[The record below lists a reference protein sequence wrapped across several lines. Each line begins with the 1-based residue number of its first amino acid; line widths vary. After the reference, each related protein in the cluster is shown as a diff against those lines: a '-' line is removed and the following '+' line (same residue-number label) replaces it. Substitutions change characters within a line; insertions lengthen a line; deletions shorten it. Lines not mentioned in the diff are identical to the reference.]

1 MNRVT
6 LSVVALAT
14 IGAPVQSQAAE
25 QTDAEK
31 LQATYEEV
39 CGLLNIAI
47 NEVNTYYD
55 AVKTQYLSELS
66 NLQKEIDAAKEAGA
80 IDKAY
85 FDGKI
90 NTIKAAAKNRNNQY
104 VGYLEVII
112 PAFNSLTGVYNGAL
126 SQVQNGS
133 YPNVGKDKKAWLE
146 SDELGYSA
154 LKTKIVALNPATQDD
169 IYKNRETIKG
179 ECKNMQNAIEAML
192 RTIDQEEAN
201 VANNEAAYT
210 LVNNQVVIL
219 KSKYNQQ
226 LQALLKLLPGDPD
239 VYGDWQSTAIEELN
253 VEYRK
258 ILEVEK
264 KNNAAHDAGNANS
277 IQSDNLNTLSIV
289 EGKIN
294 NIVDKWTVAK
304 TAEESA
310 YANCKANVD
319 ALRASLK
326 TIIDALA
333 EFELTDH
340 DAEVATINDK
350 ISALVETID
359 ASYKAHNVSELNIN
373 ASKTEIETLIN
384 KLNGNA
390 TKTINNYKANA
401 QILADVKVMETALAD
416 AKTAADKASDDGKYK
431 ASDYFTSS
439 YSTIVK
445 KIETIKKNAKSNFDS
460 KKSVEYLNTSSKYP
474 KAKKEVEDLTNKYK
488 TDTKASLGYY
498 NTAAKKIADNQ
509 ALVDKFGA
517 LPNLNVTTD
526 GEVKNETNFTYQ
538 EVKDDA
544 QGQID
549 AISKAITTAKEK
561 KDNDHMK
568 AMKAASE
575 KTVRGDLQTMLDNYD
590 ANKTEFEKNSAIAA
604 ANSMIT
610 EAEARINALSDVLTE
625 AATGDFG
632 NMKGEVDAAV
642 KAQKDKLDE
651 LSGKVTAQKDA
662 YTNAADDKKAEEAQK
677 AISML
682 SDVNKA
688 LEAMTPDVEA
698 VKNLAIKARN
708 NKTAYD
714 ATKTAVTESGIAG
727 KLTDAQAY
735 ITANTTG
742 DGQVYYLNELAK
754 LSVAKEKLDDAIE
767 ESYTGKKS
775 AENKDGHIKT
785 LNSLVSAVETLQT
798 NAINNETMHNAQV
811 LKIETLQ
818 NEWQKAYTN
827 ISENDE
833 STKAKEYLAQLGTLQ
848 NAINTLN
855 ANVAEAFGAGNSK
868 AKDGEFSTEITRI
881 TNEINAI
888 VLAQNEGYNAAITA
902 DNIAQH
908 ELFKQHYNSAY
919 KKFQDAVA
927 ALNEFAKIQDPTL
940 KSKVESLVET
950 HDVIYGYADK
960 LRQLSADESTD
971 YGKFTAPDLYN
982 SEEWVST
989 ADQYSTEIETK
1000 LKDYQK
1006 AVNEDALNLYK
1017 DDIETAVN
1025 TLSDAKDAVEGFDFV
1040 AGDEAFADVEEFVSA
1055 AQTAAGLTGGDVD
1068 PMFATK
1074 IDTWITQFDKIDDM
1088 LDADKEV
1095 AAENEFN
1102 GHHDARTKL
1111 YNEEKTAIGK
1121 LANLSTDYLAQ
1132 LDERKV
1138 ETIDYAQG
1146 MFVDGTVAEGMPALA
1161 EKKFDRLTDCLAA
1174 LNKFYSSTGTPV
1186 IVDDKSH
1193 SDIYK
1198 YAKDEST
1205 NSTAN
1210 LTAYKE
1216 MIKKLDDLESDLNE
1230 AKNDIDPLFNV
1241 HTSSSIIYGKFDSQN
1256 SSIQL
1261 TRTLVENWKE
1271 RGLCTSE
1278 SINDTFNYRNDRVKR
1293 FINSVRTDAIN
1304 NEIAALGEEINL
1316 VKEEYNTVASLSPE
1330 SLDAVKVYDAQIA
1343 RLDSTLY
1350 ATPSAQDAV
1359 MKGKGIEFLWNNGT
1373 NDEYQFAAAKKDL
1386 VALQGEISRIGREL
1400 TAMHDAQAI
1409 ENALSELN
1417 ARAAELDAL
1426 LAELKVK
1433 VNYHKD
1439 ITDRYGKYLSD
1450 FETSL
1455 SAVKADVEAKTA
1467 SNDILFYKDNLMADF
1482 DRAKNKFS
1490 DTNIT
1495 RLNTMYEKYVTND
1508 NVYNTI
1514 KAAFEAQKERLNE
1527 VKAVADTFG
1536 ASHLE
1541 VVYDPAT
1548 QTSSEVEYRNLQYD
1562 NITTYIITQLGNL
1575 ANAHDNVILTEND
1588 VEGATDN
1595 VSAQILQYEKTV
1607 KYDEANLTWLANLW
1621 QKYNDARSALI
1632 ANSND
1637 GLSYAETRYD
1647 DLCNRLNSMQD
1658 AYHWAYVY
1666 NNNAYNDDY
1675 VYNDIDGNDIS
1686 VYNEQTGLNEPV
1698 SVDYIAV
1705 AWPAVK
1711 AKVELLLAD
1720 VEQIS
1725 KDINDWAFVLGDI
1738 DNDKMVTVN
1747 DYSTVRNW
1755 ILTSTGYEDE
1765 NLTENQRFAGDVNG
1779 DKSFTVADITQI
1791 SNIIFYGNR
1800 NGQSPTLGVMD
1811 MNPTVDNS
1819 GITLAK
1825 QSEETTLFGKSVRVA
1840 VCVGHN
1846 VAFTAGQFDV
1856 KLPEGMKLSAQ
1867 SLTERSADHELLCNE
1882 IENGTYRMVVSNIE
1896 NNMFVDRSGALVLLD
1911 IEVQGNYN
1919 GDGITIT
1926 NAIFADANGVA
1937 YNLTTPAN
1945 GNTNGVD
1952 GITTAPTVKERIYSV
1967 GGQVKNALVKGI
1979 NIIVGDNGK
1988 AKKVIK

>member
-1 MNRVT
+1 MNKVT
-6 LSVVALAT
+6 LSVVALAA

-85 FDGKI
+85 FVGRID
-90 NTIKAAAKNRNNQY
+90 TVKAAAKLRNDQY
-104 VGYLEVII
+104 VGYHEVIM
-112 PAFNSLTGVYNGAL
+112 PAFNELTNDYNAAL
-126 SQVQNGS
+126 AQVQNGN
-133 YPNVGKDKKAWLE
+133 YPNVGQDKKAWLE
-146 SDELGYSA
+146 SSELGYAA
-154 LKTKIVALNPATQDD
+154 LKAKIEALNPATQDD
-169 IYKNRETIKG
+169 IYKNKEKIKG
-179 ECKNMQNAIEAML
+179 ECKEMQDAIKAML
-192 RTIDQEEAN
+192 RGIDQEEAN
-201 VANNEAAYT
+201 VASNEDAYT
-210 LVNNQVVIL
+210 QVNDQVATL
-219 KSKYNQQ
+219 KTKYNQQ

-239 VYGDWQSTAIEELN
+239 VYGDWQSKAIEELN

-264 KNNAAHDAGNANS
+264 KNNAAHEAGNANS
-277 IQSDNLNTLSIV
+277 ILSDNLNTLNIV
-289 EGKIN
+289 EGLIG
-294 NIVDKWTVAK
+294 NIVVKWTDAK
-304 TAEESA
+304 AEQETAYEA
-310 YANCKANVD
+310 RMGDVD

-326 TIIDALA
+326 TITDALA
-333 EFELTDH
+333 VYELTDH
-340 DAEVATINDK
+340 DADVANINAK
-350 ISALVETID
+350 ITTLVETID
-359 ASYKAHNVSELNIN
+359 ASHKAHNVSDLNISS
-373 ASKTEIETLIN
+373 SKTEINTLIG
-384 KLNGNA
+384 KLDVAAN
-390 TKTINNYKANA
+390 KTIDNYVTNQ
-401 QILADVKVMETALAD
+401 QILAEITILEQSLAD
-416 AKTAADKASDDGKYK
+416 AKAAADIASEDGKYK
-431 ASDYFTSS
+431 ASGYFGPS
-439 YSTIVK
+439 YK
-445 KIETIKKNAKSNFDS
+445 KIGDKIKTIKKDAETNFG
-460 KKSVEYLNTSSKYP
+460 KKTSVTYYNTASKYP
-474 KAKKEVEDLTNKYK
+474 KAKRDVENLINTYK
-488 TDTKASLGYY
+488 ADTQASLGYY
-498 NTAAKKIADNQ
+498 NTAAKKIVDNQ
-509 ALVDKFGA
+509 ALVDKFAA
-517 LPNLNVTTD
+517 LANLNVTTD
-526 GEVKNETNFTYQ
+526 GQIKGEDNLTYQ

-544 QGQID
+544 QSQID
-549 AISKAITTAKEK
+549 AISTAITTANGKT
-561 KDNDHMK
+561 DADHK
-568 AMKAASE
+568 NAMKSASE
-575 KTVRGDLQTMLDNYD
+575 KTVRGDLQTLLDSYD

-604 ANSMIT
+604 ADGMLA
-610 EAEARINALSDVLTE
+610 EAESRIQALSDALAE
-625 AATGDFG
+625 ATTGDFG
-632 NMKGEVDAAV
+632 NMKDEVDAAV
-642 KAQKDKLDE
+642 KAQQDKLDE
-651 LSGKVTAQKDA
+651 LKQKVADQKDA
-662 YTNAADDKKAEEAQK
+662 YNNAAEDKKAEEAQK

-682 SDVNKA
+682 SDVNSA

-754 LSVAKEKLDDAIE
+754 LSVAKEKLDNAIE
-767 ESYTGKKS
+767 KSYTDKKS

-785 LNSLVSAVETLQT
+785 LNNLVSAVETLQT

-855 ANVAEAFGAGNSK
+855 ANVAEAFGDGNSK

-927 ALNEFAKIQDPTL
+927 ALNEFAKIQNPTL

-989 ADQYSTEIETK
+989 ADQYSTEIKTE
-1000 LKDYQK
+1000 LEAYQK
-1006 AVNEDALNLYK
+1006 AINDYALARYK
-1017 DDIETAVN
+1017 SDIESAARK
-1025 TLSDAKDAVEGFDFV
+1025 LSAAKNAVEGFDFV

-1074 IDTWITQFDKIDDM
+1074 IDTWLTQFDKIDDM

-1102 GHHDARTKL
+1102 GHHVARTKL
-1111 YNEEKTAIGK
+1111 YNDEKTAIGK

-1138 ETIDYAQG
+1138 ETIDYAQD

-1193 SDIYK
+1193 TDIYK

-1210 LTAYKE
+1210 LTAYEE
-1216 MIKKLDDLESDLNE
+1216 MIKKLNDVESDLNE

-1241 HTSSSIIYGKFDSQN
+1241 HTSGSSFYRNFDSYN
-1256 SSIQL
+1256 STIL
-1261 TRTLVENWKE
+1261 NYRKNVEIWKE
-1271 RGLCTSE
+1271 NGLCTSE
-1278 SINDTFNYRNDRVKR
+1278 YYKNVFNRNIDRVKD
-1293 FINSVRTDAIN
+1293 FINSVRTNAIN
-1304 NEIAALGEEINL
+1304 KEIPALGAEIDL

-1409 ENALSELN
+1409 ENALSEIN

-1439 ITDRYGKYLSD
+1439 ITDEYGKYLSD

-1482 DRAKNKFS
+1482 DRAESKFS
-1490 DTNIT
+1490 DGSIT

-1536 ASHLE
+1536 ASHL
-1541 VVYDPAT
+1541 VSVYDPAT
-1548 QTSSEVEYRNLQYD
+1548 QTSSDVEYRSHQYD
-1562 NITTYIITQLGNL
+1562 NITTYIITQLGYL
-1575 ANAHDNVILTEND
+1575 ANAHDDVILTEND

-1607 KYDEANLTWLANLW
+1607 KYDEATYTWLANLW
-1621 QKYNDARSALI
+1621 QKYYDASSALTD
-1632 ANSND
+1632 NSNA

-1647 DLCNRLNSMQD
+1647 DLRNRLNNVEK
-1658 AYHWAYVY
+1658 AYNWAY
-1666 NNNAYNDDY
+1666 AYNVMAYNYDF

-1825 QSEETTLFGKSVRVA
+1825 QSEETTLFGKTVRVA

-1846 VAFTAGQFDV
+1846 VAFTAGQFDI
-1856 KLPEGMKLSAQ
+1856 KLPDGMKLSAQ
-1867 SLTERSADHELLCNE
+1867 SLTERSSNHELLCNE

>member
-1 MNRVT
+1 MNKVT
-6 LSVVALAT
+6 LSVVALAA

-85 FDGKI
+85 FVGRID
-90 NTIKAAAKNRNNQY
+90 TVKAAAKLRNDQY
-104 VGYLEVII
+104 VGYHEVIM
-112 PAFNSLTGVYNGAL
+112 PAFNELTNDYNAAL
-126 SQVQNGS
+126 AQVQNGN
-133 YPNVGKDKKAWLE
+133 YPNVGQDKKAWLE
-146 SDELGYSA
+146 SSELGYAA
-154 LKTKIVALNPATQDD
+154 LKAKIEALNPATQDD
-169 IYKNRETIKG
+169 IYKNKEKIKG
-179 ECKNMQNAIEAML
+179 ECKEMQDAIKAML
-192 RTIDQEEAN
+192 RGIDQEEAN
-201 VANNEAAYT
+201 VASNEDAYT
-210 LVNNQVVIL
+210 QVNDQVATL
-219 KSKYNQQ
+219 KTKYNQQ

-239 VYGDWQSTAIEELN
+239 VYGDWQSKAIEELN

-264 KNNAAHDAGNANS
+264 KNNAAHEAGNANS
-277 IQSDNLNTLSIV
+277 ILSDNLNTLNIV
-289 EGKIN
+289 EGLIG
-294 NIVDKWTVAK
+294 NIVVKWTDAK
-304 TAEESA
+304 AEQETAYEA
-310 YANCKANVD
+310 RMGDVD

-326 TIIDALA
+326 TITDALA
-333 EFELTDH
+333 VYELTDH
-340 DAEVATINDK
+340 DADVANINAK
-350 ISALVETID
+350 ITTLVETID
-359 ASYKAHNVSELNIN
+359 ASHKAHNVSDLNISS
-373 ASKTEIETLIN
+373 SKTEINTLIG
-384 KLNGNA
+384 KLDVAAN
-390 TKTINNYKANA
+390 KTIDNYVTNQ
-401 QILADVKVMETALAD
+401 QILAEITILEQSLAD
-416 AKTAADKASDDGKYK
+416 AKAAADIASEDGKYK
-431 ASDYFTSS
+431 ASGYFGPS
-439 YSTIVK
+439 YK
-445 KIETIKKNAKSNFDS
+445 KIGDKIKTIKKDAETNFG
-460 KKSVEYLNTSSKYP
+460 KKTSVTYYNTASKYP
-474 KAKKEVEDLTNKYK
+474 KAKRDVENLINTYK
-488 TDTKASLGYY
+488 ADTQASLGYY
-498 NTAAKKIADNQ
+498 NTAAKKIVDNQ
-509 ALVDKFGA
+509 ALVDKFAA
-517 LPNLNVTTD
+517 LANLNVTTD
-526 GEVKNETNFTYQ
+526 GQIKGEDNLTYQ

-544 QGQID
+544 QSQID
-549 AISKAITTAKEK
+549 AISTAITTANGKT
-561 KDNDHMK
+561 DADHK
-568 AMKAASE
+568 NAMKSASE
-575 KTVRGDLQTMLDNYD
+575 KTVRGDLQTLLDSYD

-604 ANSMIT
+604 ADGMLA
-610 EAEARINALSDVLTE
+610 EAESRIQALSDALAE
-625 AATGDFG
+625 ATTGDFG
-632 NMKGEVDAAV
+632 NMKDEVDAAV
-642 KAQKDKLDE
+642 KAQQDKLDE
-651 LSGKVTAQKDA
+651 LKQKVADQKDA
-662 YTNAADDKKAEEAQK
+662 YNNAAEDKKAEEAQK

-682 SDVNKA
+682 SDVNSA
-688 LEAMTPDVEA
+688 LEEMTPDVEA
-698 VKNLAIKARN
+698 AKQLAIKARN

-754 LSVAKEKLDDAIE
+754 LSVAKDELDKAIE
-767 ESYTGKKS
+767 KSYTDKKS

-855 ANVAEAFGAGNSK
+855 ANVAEAFRAGNSK

-927 ALNEFAKIQDPTL
+927 ALNEFAKIQKKEIKD
-940 KSKVESLVET
+940 KVESLVET

-960 LRQLSADESTD
+960 LRQLSADESAD

-989 ADQYSTEIETK
+989 ADQYSSEIETK
-1000 LKDYQK
+1000 LKAYQK
-1006 AVNEDALNLYK
+1006 EVNDCALDLYK
-1017 DDIETAVN
+1017 DKIVSAVN

-1825 QSEETTLFGKSVRVA
+1825 QSEETTLFGKTVRVA

-1867 SLTERSADHELLCNE
+1867 SLTERSSNHELLCNE

>member
-1 MNRVT
+1 MNKVT
-6 LSVVALAT
+6 LSVVALAA

-85 FDGKI
+85 FVGRID
-90 NTIKAAAKNRNNQY
+90 TVKAAAKLRNDQY
-104 VGYLEVII
+104 VGYHEVIM
-112 PAFNSLTGVYNGAL
+112 PAFNELTNDYNAAL
-126 SQVQNGS
+126 AQVQNGN
-133 YPNVGKDKKAWLE
+133 YPNVGQDKKAWLE
-146 SDELGYSA
+146 SSELGYAA
-154 LKTKIVALNPATQDD
+154 LKAKIEALNPATQDD
-169 IYKNRETIKG
+169 IYKNKEKIKG
-179 ECKNMQNAIEAML
+179 ECKEMQDAIKAML
-192 RTIDQEEAN
+192 RGIDQEEAN
-201 VANNEAAYT
+201 VASNEDAYT
-210 LVNNQVVIL
+210 QVNDQVATL
-219 KSKYNQQ
+219 KTKYNQQ

-239 VYGDWQSTAIEELN
+239 VYGDWQSKAIEELN

-264 KNNAAHDAGNANS
+264 KNNAAHEAGNANS
-277 IQSDNLNTLSIV
+277 ILSDNLNTLNIV
-289 EGKIN
+289 EGLIG
-294 NIVDKWTVAK
+294 NIVVKWTDAK
-304 TAEESA
+304 AEQETAYEA
-310 YANCKANVD
+310 RMGDVD

-326 TIIDALA
+326 TITDALA
-333 EFELTDH
+333 VYELTDH
-340 DAEVATINDK
+340 DADVANINAK
-350 ISALVETID
+350 ITTLVETID
-359 ASYKAHNVSELNIN
+359 ASHKAHNVSDLNISS
-373 ASKTEIETLIN
+373 SKTEINTLIG
-384 KLNGNA
+384 KLDVAAN
-390 TKTINNYKANA
+390 KTIDNYVTNQ
-401 QILADVKVMETALAD
+401 QILAEITILEQSLAD
-416 AKTAADKASDDGKYK
+416 AKAAADIASEDGKYK
-431 ASDYFTSS
+431 ASGYFGPS
-439 YSTIVK
+439 YK
-445 KIETIKKNAKSNFDS
+445 KIGDKIKTIKKDAETNFG
-460 KKSVEYLNTSSKYP
+460 KKTSVTYYNTASKYP
-474 KAKKEVEDLTNKYK
+474 KAKRDVENLINTYK
-488 TDTKASLGYY
+488 ADTQASLGYY
-498 NTAAKKIADNQ
+498 NTAAKKIVDNQ
-509 ALVDKFGA
+509 ALVDKFAA
-517 LPNLNVTTD
+517 LANLNVTTD
-526 GEVKNETNFTYQ
+526 GQIKGEDNLTYQ

-544 QGQID
+544 QSQID
-549 AISKAITTAKEK
+549 AISTAITTANGKT
-561 KDNDHMK
+561 DADHK
-568 AMKAASE
+568 NAMKSASE
-575 KTVRGDLQTMLDNYD
+575 KTVRGDLQTLLDSYD

-604 ANSMIT
+604 ADGMLA
-610 EAEARINALSDVLTE
+610 EAESRIQALSDALAE
-625 AATGDFG
+625 ATTGDFG
-632 NMKGEVDAAV
+632 NMKDEVDAAV
-642 KAQKDKLDE
+642 KAQQDKLDE
-651 LSGKVTAQKDA
+651 LKQKVADQKDA
-662 YTNAADDKKAEEAQK
+662 YNNAAEDKKAEEAQK

-682 SDVNKA
+682 SDVNSA

-754 LSVAKEKLDDAIE
+754 LSVAKEKLDNAIE
-767 ESYTGKKS
+767 KSYTDKKS

-785 LNSLVSAVETLQT
+785 LNNLVSAVETLQT

-855 ANVAEAFGAGNSK
+855 ANVAEAFGDGNSK

-927 ALNEFAKIQDPTL
+927 ALNEFAKIQNPTL

-989 ADQYSTEIETK
+989 ADQYSTEIKTE
-1000 LKDYQK
+1000 LEAYQK
-1006 AVNEDALNLYK
+1006 AINDYALARYK
-1017 DDIETAVN
+1017 SDIESAARK
-1025 TLSDAKDAVEGFDFV
+1025 LSAAKNAVEGFDFV

-1074 IDTWITQFDKIDDM
+1074 IDTWLTQFDKIDDM

-1102 GHHDARTKL
+1102 GHHVARTKL
-1111 YNEEKTAIGK
+1111 YNDEKTAIGK

-1138 ETIDYAQG
+1138 ETIDYAQD

-1193 SDIYK
+1193 TDIYK

-1210 LTAYKE
+1210 LTAYEE
-1216 MIKKLDDLESDLNE
+1216 MIKKLNDVESDLNE

-1241 HTSSSIIYGKFDSQN
+1241 HTSGSSFYRNFDSYN
-1256 SSIQL
+1256 SRIL
-1261 TRTLVENWKE
+1261 NYRKNVEIWKE
-1271 RGLCTSE
+1271 NGLCTSE
-1278 SINDTFNYRNDRVKR
+1278 YYKNVFNRNIDRVKD
-1293 FINSVRTDAIN
+1293 FINSVRTNAIN
-1304 NEIAALGEEINL
+1304 KEIPALGAEIDL

-1409 ENALSELN
+1409 ENALSEIN

-1439 ITDRYGKYLSD
+1439 ITDEYGKYLSD

-1482 DRAKNKFS
+1482 DRAESKFS
-1490 DTNIT
+1490 DGSIT

-1536 ASHLE
+1536 ASHL
-1541 VVYDPAT
+1541 VSVYDPAT
-1548 QTSSEVEYRNLQYD
+1548 QTSSDVEYRSHQYD
-1562 NITTYIITQLGNL
+1562 NITTYIITQLGYL
-1575 ANAHDNVILTEND
+1575 ANAHDDVILTEND

-1607 KYDEANLTWLANLW
+1607 KYDEATYTWLANLW
-1621 QKYNDARSALI
+1621 HKYYDASSALTD
-1632 ANSND
+1632 NSNA

-1647 DLCNRLNSMQD
+1647 DLRNRLNNVEK
-1658 AYHWAYVY
+1658 AYNWAY
-1666 NNNAYNDDY
+1666 AYNVMAYNYDF

-1825 QSEETTLFGKSVRVA
+1825 QSEETTLFGKTVRVA

-1867 SLTERSADHELLCNE
+1867 SLTERSSNHELLCNE

>member
-310 YANCKANVD
+310 YAERKADVD

-326 TIIDALA
+326 TITDALA
-333 EFELTDH
+333 EFELKDH

-350 ISALVETID
+350 ISALVGTID

-384 KLNGNA
+384 KLKGNA

-401 QILADVKVMETALAD
+401 QILAEVKDLETALAE
-416 AKTAADKASDDGKYK
+416 AKTAADKASDDGNYK
-431 ASDYFTSS
+431 ASGYFASS
-439 YSTIVK
+439 YSNIAK
-445 KIETIKKNAKSNFDS
+445 KIETIKKNAKSNFES

-474 KAKKEVEDLTNKYK
+474 KAKKEVEDLTNTYK
-488 TDTKASLGYY
+488 TDTKKSLGYY

-575 KTVRGDLQTMLDNYD
+575 KTVRGDLQILLDNYD

-632 NMKGEVDAAV
+632 NMKDEVDAAV

-651 LSGKVTAQKDA
+651 LSGKVAAQKDA

-742 DGQVYYLNELAK
+742 DGQVYYLTELAK
-754 LSVAKEKLDDAIE
+754 LSVAKADLDNAIE
-767 ESYTGKKS
+767 KSYTDKKS

-848 NAINTLN
+848 NAINTIN
-855 ANVAEAFGAGNSK
+855 ANVAEAFRAGNSK

-927 ALNEFAKIQDPTL
+927 ALNEFAKIQNPTL
-940 KSKVESLVET
+940 KIKVESLVET

-1000 LKDYQK
+1000 LKEYQK
-1006 AVNEDALNLYK
+1006 AVNDDALNLYK
-1017 DDIETAVN
+1017 EDIETAVN
-1025 TLSDAKDAVEGFDFV
+1025 TLSAAKDAVEGFDFV

-1074 IDTWITQFDKIDDM
+1074 IDTWLTQFEKINDM
-1088 LDADKEV
+1088 LDADKEG
-1095 AAENEFN
+1095 AAETEFN
-1102 GHHDARTKL
+1102 GHHVARTKL
-1111 YNEEKTAIGK
+1111 YNDEKTAIGK

-1198 YAKDEST
+1198 NAKDEST

-1210 LTAYKE
+1210 LTAYEE
-1216 MIKKLDDLESDLNE
+1216 MIKKLNDVESDLNE

-1241 HTSSSIIYGKFDSQN
+1241 HTSGSSFYGKFN
-1256 SSIQL
+1256 SCYNRIL
-1261 TRTLVENWKE
+1261 ICRDLAENWKE
-1271 RGLCTSE
+1271 NGQCTSE
-1278 SINDTFNYRNDRVKR
+1278 SANNNNNFNRYIDYVKR

-1304 NEIAALGEEINL
+1304 KEIPALGEEINL

-1359 MKGKGIEFLWNNGT
+1359 MKGKGIEFLWNSGN
-1373 NDEYQFAAAKKDL
+1373 NDEYKFAAAKKDL

-1400 TAMHDAQAI
+1400 TAMHDAQAM
-1409 ENALSELN
+1409 ENALSDLN

-1439 ITDRYGKYLSD
+1439 ITDNYGKYLSD
-1450 FETSL
+1450 FEISL

-1482 DRAKNKFS
+1482 DRAKSKFS
-1490 DTNIT
+1490 DGNIT

-1536 ASHLE
+1536 ASHL
-1541 VVYDPAT
+1541 VG
-1548 QTSSEVEYRNLQYD
+1548 EVEYRNSQYD

-1595 VSAQILQYEKTV
+1595 VSAQILKYEKTV
-1607 KYDEANLTWLANLW
+1607 KYDEAKLTWLPNLL

-1647 DLCNRLNSMQD
+1647 DLWNRLNSMQD

-1666 NNNAYNDDY
+1666 NYNAYNRDY
-1675 VYNDIDGNDIS
+1675 VDTDIDGNDIR
-1686 VYNEQTGLNEPV
+1686 VYNEQTGSFEPV

-1825 QSEETTLFGKSVRVA
+1825 QSEETTLFGKTVRVA

-1867 SLTERSADHELLCNE
+1867 SLTERSSNHELLCNE

>member
-55 AVKTQYLSELS
+55 AVKAQYLSELS

-104 VGYLEVII
+104 VGYFEVIM
-112 PAFNSLTGVYNGAL
+112 PAFNSLTTVYNGAL

-179 ECKNMQNAIEAML
+179 ECKDMQNAIEAML
-192 RTIDQEEAN
+192 RTIDQQEAN

-210 LVNNQVVIL
+210 LVNNQVVAL
-219 KSKYNQQ
+219 KSIYNQQ

-264 KNNAAHDAGNANS
+264 KNNAAHDAGKANS
-277 IQSDNLNTLSIV
+277 IQSDNLNTLSLV

-294 NIVDKWTVAK
+294 NIVDKWTMAK

-326 TIIDALA
+326 TITDALA
-333 EFELTDH
+333 EFELKDH

-373 ASKTEIETLIN
+373 ASKTEIETLIK

-401 QILADVKVMETALAD
+401 QILAEVKDLETALAE

-431 ASDYFTSS
+431 ASDYFASS
-439 YSTIVK
+439 YSNIAK
-445 KIETIKKNAKSNFDS
+445 KIESIKKNAKSNFES
-460 KKSVEYLNTSSKYP
+460 KKSVEYLNTSNKYP
-474 KAKKEVEDLTNKYK
+474 KAKKEVENLTNKYK
-488 TDTKASLGYY
+488 TDTQASLGYY

-642 KAQKDKLDE
+642 KTQKDKLDE

-927 ALNEFAKIQDPTL
+927 ALNEFAKIQNYSI
-940 KSKVESLVET
+940 KKKVESLVET

-1000 LKDYQK
+1000 LKEYQK
-1006 AVNEDALNLYK
+1006 AVNDYALGLYRN
-1017 DDIETAVN
+1017 DIVTAVN
-1025 TLSDAKDAVEGFDFV
+1025 TLSDAKNAVESFDFV

-1074 IDTWITQFDKIDDM
+1074 IDTWLTQFEKIDDM
-1088 LDADKEV
+1088 IDADKEV

-1102 GHHDARTKL
+1102 GHHVARTKL

-1161 EKKFDRLTDCLAA
+1161 EKKFGRLTDCLAA
-1174 LNKFYSSTGTPV
+1174 LNKFYSSTGEPV
-1186 IVDDKSH
+1186 KVDDKSH

-1198 YAKDEST
+1198 NAKDEST

-1210 LTAYKE
+1210 LTAYEE
-1216 MIKKLDDLESDLNE
+1216 MIKKLNDVESDLNE

-1241 HTSSSIIYGKFDSQN
+1241 HTSSSSFYRNFDRYN
-1256 SSIQL
+1256 SRIQSI
-1261 TRTLVENWKE
+1261 RNSVENWKE
-1271 RGLCTSE
+1271 NGLCTSE
-1278 SINDTFNYRNDRVKR
+1278 YYKNAFNRNIDPVKS

-1304 NEIAALGEEINL
+1304 DEIDALGEEINL

-1359 MKGKGIEFLWNNGT
+1359 MKGKGIEYLWDNGN
-1373 NDEYQFAAAKKDL
+1373 NDEYKFAAAKKDL

-1400 TAMHDAQAI
+1400 TAMHDAQAM

-1439 ITDRYGKYLSD
+1439 ITDEYGKYLSD
-1450 FETSL
+1450 FEISL

-1482 DRAKNKFS
+1482 DRAEKKFS

-1527 VKAVADTFG
+1527 VKDVADTFG
-1536 ASHLE
+1536 ASHL
-1541 VVYDPAT
+1541 VSVSDPAT
-1548 QTSSEVEYRNLQYD
+1548 QTSSEVEYRNLEYD

-1575 ANAHDNVILTEND
+1575 ANAHDDVILTEND

-1607 KYDEANLTWLANLW
+1607 KYDEATLTWLANLW
-1621 QKYNDARSALI
+1621 QKYYDASSALI

-1647 DLCNRLNSMQD
+1647 DLRTRLNNVEE
-1658 AYHWAYVY
+1658 AYNWAYYY
-1666 NNNAYNDDY
+1666 NVMAYNYDY
-1675 VYNDIDGNDIS
+1675 VYNDIDGNDIR

-1698 SVDYIAV
+1698 AVDYIAV

-1825 QSEETTLFGKSVRVA
+1825 QSEETTLFGKTVRVA

-1867 SLTERSADHELLCNE
+1867 SLTERSSNHELLCNE

>member
-104 VGYLEVII
+104 VGYFEVIM
-112 PAFNSLTGVYNGAL
+112 PAFNSLTTVYNGAL

-133 YPNVGKDKKAWLE
+133 YPNVGEDKKAWLE
-146 SDELGYSA
+146 NELGYSA

-210 LVNNQVVIL
+210 LVNNQVVAL
-219 KSKYNQQ
+219 KSIYNQQ

-326 TIIDALA
+326 TITDALA

-340 DAEVATINDK
+340 DDEVATINDK
-350 ISALVETID
+350 ISALVGNID

-474 KAKKEVEDLTNKYK
+474 KAKKEVENLTNKYK
-488 TDTKASLGYY
+488 TDTQASLTYY

-538 EVKDDA
+538 EIKDDA

-610 EAEARINALSDVLTE
+610 EAEARIKALSDVLTE

-688 LEAMTPDVEA
+688 LEKMTPDVEA

-742 DGQVYYLNELAK
+742 DGQVYYLTELAK
-754 LSVAKEKLDDAIE
+754 LSVAKDELDKAIE
-767 ESYTGKKS
+767 KSYTDKKS

-927 ALNEFAKIQDPTL
+927 ALNEFAKIQNPTL

-1000 LKDYQK
+1000 LKEYQK
-1006 AVNEDALNLYK
+1006 AVNDYALDRYK
-1017 DDIETAVN
+1017 SRIESAARKLSAAKEAV
-1025 TLSDAKDAVEGFDFV
+1025 DGFDFV

-1074 IDTWITQFDKIDDM
+1074 IDTWLTQFEKINDM
-1088 LDADKEV
+1088 LDADKEL
-1095 AAENEFN
+1095 AAETEFN
-1102 GHHDARTKL
+1102 GHHVARTKL

-1161 EKKFDRLTDCLAA
+1161 EKKFGRLTDCLVA

-1210 LTAYKE
+1210 LTAYEE
-1216 MIKKLDDLESDLNE
+1216 MIKKLNDVESDLNE

-1241 HTSSSIIYGKFDSQN
+1241 HTSGSSFYRNFDSYN
-1256 SSIQL
+1256 SKIL
-1261 TRTLVENWKE
+1261 NYRKNVEIWKE
-1271 RGLCTSE
+1271 NGLCTSE
-1278 SINDTFNYRNDRVKR
+1278 YYKNEFNRKIDRVKD
-1293 FINSVRTDAIN
+1293 FINSVRTNAIN
-1304 NEIAALGEEINL
+1304 KEIPALGEEINL

-1359 MKGKGIEFLWNNGT
+1359 MKGKGIEFLWNRGT

-1439 ITDRYGKYLSD
+1439 ITDEYGKYLGD

-1482 DRAKNKFS
+1482 DRAMNKFS

-1536 ASHLE
+1536 ASHL
-1541 VVYDPAT
+1541 VSVYDPAT
-1548 QTSSEVEYRNLQYD
+1548 QTSSDVEYRSHQYD

-1575 ANAHDNVILTEND
+1575 ANAHDDVILTEND

-1621 QKYNDARSALI
+1621 QKYNDASSALTD
-1632 ANSND
+1632 NSNA

-1647 DLCNRLNSMQD
+1647 DLRNRLNNVEK
-1658 AYHWAYVY
+1658 AYNWAY
-1666 NNNAYNDDY
+1666 AYNVMAYNYDF

-1738 DNDKMVTVN
+1738 DNDRMVTVN

-1825 QSEETTLFGKSVRVA
+1825 QSEETTLFGKTVRVA

-1867 SLTERSADHELLCNE
+1867 SLTERSSNHELLCNE

-1967 GGQVKNALVKGI
+1967 GGQVKNALVRGI